1 MPRSSRCQWNAGWN
15 PDPLSVWI
23 ASGRRRLRPVDLKDA
38 TLMIL
43 TESGAH
49 PSLERLA
56 QAAYDELA
64 SGRDVSYL
72 ILGDMINEASGKG
85 VLRGLHRKY
94 SAAACDA
101 MLMPILEEIGR
112 RKPVPP
118 RRRPVPSDSRPD
130 PLTADISHIR

>member
-1 MPRSSRCQWNAGWN
+1 
-15 PDPLSVWI
+15 
-23 ASGRRRLRPVDLKDA
+23 VDLKDA

-64 SGRDVSYL
+64 SGREVSYL
-72 ILGDMINEASGKG
+72 LLGDMINEASGTG
-85 VLRGLHRKY
+85 VLRALRQKH
-94 SAAACDA
+94 SAVACDA

-118 RRRPVPSDSRPD
+118 RRRPGPSDSSPD
-130 PLTADISHIR
+130 PLTADISYIR

>member
-1 MPRSSRCQWNAGWN
+1 
-15 PDPLSVWI
+15 
-23 ASGRRRLRPVDLKDA
+23 VDLKDA

-64 SGRDVSYL
+64 SGREVSYL

-85 VLRGLHRKY
+85 VLRALHQKY
-94 SAAACDA
+94 SAAAYDA

-112 RKPVPP
+112 HKPVPP
-118 RRRPVPSDSRPD
+118 RRRPVPSDSSPD
-130 PLTADISHIR
+130 PLTADISYIR

>member
-1 MPRSSRCQWNAGWN
+1 
-15 PDPLSVWI
+15 
-23 ASGRRRLRPVDLKDA
+23 VDLKDA

-56 QAAYDELA
+56 RAAYDELA
-64 SGRDVSYL
+64 SGREVSYL
-72 ILGDMINEASGKG
+72 ILGDIINEASGKG
-85 VLRGLHRKY
+85 VLRELHRKY

-101 MLMPILEEIGR
+101 MLMPLLEEIGR

-118 RRRPVPSDSRPD
+118 RRRPVPSDSSPD
-130 PLTADISHIR
+130 PLTADLSYVS

>member
-1 MPRSSRCQWNAGWN
+1 
-15 PDPLSVWI
+15 
-23 ASGRRRLRPVDLKDA
+23 VDLKDA

-85 VLRGLHRKY
+85 VLRALHRKY

-101 MLMPILEEIGR
+101 MLMPILQEIGR

-118 RRRPVPSDSRPD
+118 RRRPVPSDGSPD
-130 PLTADISHIR
+130 PLTADISYIR

>member
-1 MPRSSRCQWNAGWN
+1 
-15 PDPLSVWI
+15 
-23 ASGRRRLRPVDLKDA
+23 VDLKDA

-64 SGRDVSYL
+64 SGREVAYL

-85 VLRGLHRKY
+85 VLRALHHKY
-94 SAAACDA
+94 SAAAYDA

-118 RRRPVPSDSRPD
+118 RRRPVPSDSSPD
-130 PLTADISHIR
+130 PLTADISYIR